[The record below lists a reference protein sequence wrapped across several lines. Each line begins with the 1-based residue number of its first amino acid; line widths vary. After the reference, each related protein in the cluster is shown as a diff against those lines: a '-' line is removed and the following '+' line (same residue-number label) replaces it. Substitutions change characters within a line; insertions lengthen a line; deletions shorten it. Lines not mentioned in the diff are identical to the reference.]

1 MRRPA
6 RLLCAAVSSG
16 LFAGAA
22 MAGPPGPPVTE
33 PVDVFVTNPV
43 LPVEVSNADPIP
55 VSVANLPA
63 ASLIPFSRQCELA
76 DETCTIDLTDL
87 MAMGQ
92 VHITQASGQ
101 ALNVGATASPRFF
114 NVGIAGP
121 EVVLPAVLNTLDT
134 GGDRD
139 IAFSQSMDLIPVG
152 PEIQFLE
159 PDSTDVYFYIH
170 GHVVESSASDA
181 ANATNAA
188 AARGAAFA
196 DMAGN
201 GSP

>member
-1 MRRPA
+1 MA
-6 RLLCAAVSSG
+6 
-16 LFAGAA
+16 F
-22 MAGPPGPPVTE
+22 AGPPGPPVTE
-33 PVDVFVTNPV
+33 PVDVNVTNPV

-55 VSVANLPA
+55 VSVANFPA
-63 ASLIPFSRQCELA
+63 ESLIPFSRQCEVA

-101 ALNVGATASPRFF
+101 ALNVGVTASPRFF

-121 EVVLPAVLNTLDT
+121 EVLLPAVLNTLDT

-159 PDSTDVYFYIH
+159 PDSTEVYFYIH
-170 GHVVESSASDA
+170 GHVVGSSA
-181 ANATNAA
+181 ANAANAA
-188 AARGAAFA
+188 AARGATFTE
-196 DMAGN
+196 MAGN

>member
-1 MRRPA
+1 
-6 RLLCAAVSSG
+6 
-16 LFAGAA
+16 
-22 MAGPPGPPVTE
+22 
-33 PVDVFVTNPV
+33 VDVNVTNPV
-43 LPVEVSNADPIP
+43 LPVELSNADPIP
-55 VSVANLPA
+55 VSVANFPA
-63 ASLIPFSRQCELA
+63 ESLIPFSRQCEVA

-101 ALNVGATASPRFF
+101 ALNVGVTASPRFF

-121 EVVLPAVLNTLDT
+121 EVLLPAVLNTLDT

-170 GHVVESSASDA
+170 GHVVGSSA
-181 ANATNAA
+181 ANAANAA
-188 AARGAAFA
+188 AARGATVTE
-196 DMAGN
+196 MAGN
-201 GSP
+201 GSPWRLSAFESGSRKRRSPGRCRGVSMRWAADAAQ